1 MLVDHLSKKNAADP
15 FGPRGAGRPR
25 NGGGSDDRA
34 EVGPQQLAHVE
45 RQVGSGRPRGQ
56 CAQLARLLR
65 KLDYSLHVNAKKIEA
80 SSNHPDRE
88 QQFDYIAV
96 QRAIFT
102 AAGLPILSVDT
113 KKKELVGNFKNAG
126 QVWAREPTAVN
137 VHDYPHDALGRAV
150 PYGVY
155 DVTRNRGFVCIGTS
169 GDTPAFA
176 VDTIS
181 AWWRTEGE
189 AGFPGADHL
198 LLLADAGG
206 SNSCQTRAWKER
218 LQVQICDRFGLTVT
232 VCHYPTGC
240 SKWNPIEHRLFSQ
253 ISCNW
258 AGVPL
263 RTWDTVIAFIR
274 GTQTGDWFG
283 RAGDL
288 QPLRLSDGPKGF
300 GRRDGRTPRRAP
312 SNLPDME
319 LHDPTSNSHSNVTG
333 TPGTYSLTRPK
344 RQAIECRRLRQ
355 DDQGRSGHS
364 CR

>member
-1 MLVDHLSKKNAADP
+1 MTAQKWVRSSLRTLSAKLEAAGHAVSVP
-15 FGPRGAGRPR
+15 T
-25 NGGGSDDRA
+25 
-34 EVGPQQLAHVE
+34 
-45 RQVGSGRPRGQ
+45 
-56 CAQLARLLR
+56 LARLLR
-65 KLDYSLHVNAKKIEA
+65 KLDFSLHVNAKKIEA

-189 AGFPGADHL
+189 AGFPGVDHL

-253 ISCNW
+253 ISRNW

-274 GTQTGDWFG
+274 GTQTATGLVVQAIFNPCDYPTG
-283 RAGDL
+283 
-288 QPLRLSDGPKGF
+288 QKVSDAEMAALHIEHHPICPTWNYTI
-300 GRRDGRTPRRAP
+300 RPRTPIPRSR
-312 SNLPDME
+312 E
-319 LHDPTSNSHSNVTG
+319 LRE
-333 TPGTYSLTRPK
+333 L
-344 RQAIECRRLRQ
+344 IL
-355 DDQGRSGHS
+355 
-364 CR
+364 

>member
-1 MLVDHLSKKNAADP
+1 LSTKLEAAGHGVSLP
-15 FGPRGAGRPR
+15 T
-25 NGGGSDDRA
+25 
-34 EVGPQQLAHVE
+34 
-45 RQVGSGRPRGQ
+45 
-56 CAQLARLLR
+56 LARLLR
-65 KLDYSLHVNAKKIEA
+65 KLDYSLPVNAKKIEA

-113 KKKELVGNFKNAG
+113 KKKELVGNFKNTG

-155 DVTRNRGFVCIGTS
+155 DVTTNRGFVCVGTS

-176 VDTIS
+176 VDTLC
-181 AWWRTEGE
+181 AWWQTEGE
-189 AGFPGADHL
+189 ANYANGRHL

-218 LQVQICDRFGLTVT
+218 LQVELCDRFGLTVT

-253 ISCNW
+253 ISRNW

-263 RTWDTVIAFIR
+263 RTWDTSLAFIR
-274 GTQTGDWFG
+274 GTTTSSGLTVSVVFQPGEYPTGVKV
-283 RAGDL
+283 
-288 QPLRLSDGPKGF
+288 SDAEMNSLNIERHAVCPNWNYTI
-300 GRRDGRTPRRAP
+300 RPRTPVPKP
-312 SNLPDME
+312 SE
-319 LHDPTSNSHSNVTG
+319 LRELIV
-333 TPGTYSLTRPK
+333 
-344 RQAIECRRLRQ
+344 
-355 DDQGRSGHS
+355 
-364 CR
+364 